1 MSYPQK
7 SGELPCYPRFERQGT
22 APFTQASERAKS
34 LIQQE
39 KGRLSTPDSAL
50 YYYCYFVFKDLEE

>member
-7 SGELPCYPRFERQGT
+7 SGVSVCYPLFEPPAT
-22 APFTQASERAKS
+22 APFTQASARAKS

-39 KGRLSTPDSAL
+39 KGRLSTQDSAL
-50 YYYCYFVFKDLEE
+50 YYYCYLVFKDLEE

>member
-7 SGELPCYPRFERQGT
+7 SGLMACYPRFVRHGT
-22 APFTQASERAKS
+22 SPFTQASAQAKS

-39 KGRLSTPDSAL
+39 KGRLSTQDSAL
-50 YYYCYFVFKDLEE
+50 YYYCYFVFKALEE